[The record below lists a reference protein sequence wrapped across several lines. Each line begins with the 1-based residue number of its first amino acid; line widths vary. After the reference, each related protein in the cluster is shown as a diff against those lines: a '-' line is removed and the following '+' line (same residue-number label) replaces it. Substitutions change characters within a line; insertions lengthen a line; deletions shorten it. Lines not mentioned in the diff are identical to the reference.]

1 MRKSDLL
8 AELTDV
14 MSDGVA
20 QDLWILSIGG
30 GRIIVNETHGWK
42 LHTVRKFSNTQ
53 LRSTSKLKF
62 AHEHLQVS
70 CQEQPTG
77 TATAQVVFQNFP
89 D

>member
-20 QDLWILSIGG
+20 QDLWILSIDVDNNHLGHYQPLIPTAEFLKILSDLTSHLSF
-30 GRIIVNETHGWK
+30 RDWA
-42 LHTVRKFSNTQ
+42 LDWTVLT
-53 LRSTSKLKF
+53 
-62 AHEHLQVS
+62 E
-70 CQEQPTG
+70 
-77 TATAQVVFQNFP
+77 